1 MAWTDLHRERE
12 HGNTED
18 RFTVAVVKKCVGDT
32 DARTVVGYLPREV
45 SQDLWYFLG
54 HGGEIEWEVTG
65 RRQHTQLVQGGLE
78 IVFMWKEEIDNQGE
92 RSVGEKKLFRRQTVL
107 MYPNEQDRNKF
118 TFYFMPNNH
127 DYNEICSHNVH
138 MYVRVGNSD
147 HVIFA
152 HLDN

>member
-1 MAWTDLHRERE
+1 M
-12 HGNTED
+12 GGD
-18 RFTVAVVKKCVGDT
+18 RKK
-32 DARTVVGYLPREV
+32 AALPAC
-45 SQDLWYFLG
+45 
-54 HGGEIEWEVTG
+54 
-65 RRQHTQLVQGGLE
+65 QGGLE

-92 RSVGEKKLFRRQTVL
+92 RSFGEKKLFRCQTAL

-147 HVIFA
+147 HA
-152 HLDN
+152 